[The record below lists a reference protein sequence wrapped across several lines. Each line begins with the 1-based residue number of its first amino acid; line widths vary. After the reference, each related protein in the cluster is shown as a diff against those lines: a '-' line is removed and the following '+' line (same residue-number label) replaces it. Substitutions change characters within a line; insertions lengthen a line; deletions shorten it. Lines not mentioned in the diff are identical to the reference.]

1 MKSVWFFFAAF
12 WLFTP
17 LSSHAQA
24 GAAPAAHEGHGPG
37 AMAGIKKEMIEG
49 IGVADF
55 IRLSD
60 KEKTVKVTL
69 VAVWTEEN
77 YGMNFNGF
85 AKGAAVYTIPL
96 GWTVEVEFINP
107 SPIPHSLIVIERADT
122 KKIQVAEPYF
132 KGAVVPNHLQGLSFA
147 KASFSFVADEAGEFA
162 FACGF
167 PAHTLNGHWLALE
180 IDESAKV
187 PTLKLGDEAAR
198 EATK

>member
-1 MKSVWFFFAAF
+1 MKSA
-12 WLFTP
+12 WL
-17 LSSHAQA
+17 LSVAVSLLAPQA
-24 GAAPAAHEGHGPG
+24 SLCQGDVAPHEGHGPG
-37 AMAGIKKEMIEG
+37 AMAGIRKEMIEG
-49 IGVADF
+49 LGVADF
-55 IRLSD
+55 LRLSD
-60 KEKTVKVTL
+60 KPKTVKITL

-85 AKGAAVYTIPL
+85 AKGAAIYTIPL

-107 SPIPHSLIVIERADT
+107 SPIPHSVIVVERPDI

-180 IDESAKV
+180 IDEGAKV
-187 PTLKLGDEAAR
+187 PTLKLGDEPAR
-198 EATK
+198 EATT